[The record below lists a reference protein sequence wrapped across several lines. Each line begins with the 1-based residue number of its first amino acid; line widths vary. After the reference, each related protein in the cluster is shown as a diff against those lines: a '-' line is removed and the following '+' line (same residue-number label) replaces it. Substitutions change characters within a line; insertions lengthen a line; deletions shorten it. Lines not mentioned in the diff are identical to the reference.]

1 MNRLQNKVALVLG
14 AASRDNMGQDIAR
27 RFAAEGAKVVVAGRD
42 LGELNRLADQIG
54 GSAVRCDITRR
65 ADLDAAVAH
74 AREWGGR
81 LDVAVNAAGWGLS
94 KGFLDTDEAEL
105 DRMLALQFKGPFMFL
120 QAVLQGMEEGGSII
134 QISSATTQAL
144 IENYAAYIGTKAGID
159 HVVRCVANEFGA
171 RGIRANSISP
181 GLTETPMTADAVALP
196 GMEEGGSIIQISSAT
211 TQALIEN
218 YAAYI
223 GTKAGIDH
231 VVRCVANEYGARG
244 IRANSIS
251 PGLTETPMTAGAVAL
266 PGLAEC
272 FARHYPLGRLGSKA
286 DVAAAAVWLASDEC
300 FMTGENLQVNGGLLL
315 RGNPSGAELAGA
327 IQAAAAAANA

>member
-1 MNRLQNKVALVLG
+1 MNRLEDKVALVLG

-27 RFAAEGAKVVVAGRD
+27 RFGAEGARVVVAGRD
-42 LGELNRLADQIG
+42 LDELNRLADEIG

-65 ADLDAAVAH
+65 AELDAAVAH

-94 KGFLDTDEAEL
+94 KGFLETDEAEL
-105 DRMLALQFKGPFMFL
+105 DRMLALQFKGPFMFF
-120 QAVLQGMEEGGSII
+120 QAVLRGMEEGGSII

-181 GLTETPMTADAVALP
+181 GLTETPMTA
-196 GMEEGGSIIQISSAT
+196 
-211 TQALIEN
+211 
-218 YAAYI
+218 
-223 GTKAGIDH
+223 
-231 VVRCVANEYGARG
+231 
-244 IRANSIS
+244 
-251 PGLTETPMTAGAVAL
+251 GAVAL
-266 PGLAEC
+266 PGLEAC
-272 FARHYPLGRLGSKA
+272 FARHYPLGRLGNKA

-315 RGNPSGAELAGA
+315 RGNPSGAELADA
-327 IQAAAAAANA
+327 IQAAAATVNA